1 MGYWKH
7 RGRGFGMG
15 WRGGFGRHGGHRS
28 EMDAE
33 LAAVLGISSEELRA
47 AKDTAITNMIEKAVA
62 EGELAPKEAE
72 RMTAARKLRGYVDP
86 ISLMAQVL
94 EMTPEDVKAA
104 LDAGQTPWDLAAEK
118 NLDFGTARQK
128 LMVAGKAT
136 LDQAVA
142 DGVITREQADELFN
156 RRGRFGKRGFGLG
169 FGPGFMGG
177 LGRRHGRGGCRGHG
191 GDFMGGP
198 PSFV

>member
-1 MGYWKH
+1 MGHWKH

-72 RMTAARKLRGYVDP
+72 RMTAARKLR
-86 ISLMAQVL
+86 
-94 EMTPEDVKAA
+94 
-104 LDAGQTPWDLAAEK
+104 
-118 NLDFGTARQK
+118 
-128 LMVAGKAT
+128 
-136 LDQAVA
+136 
-142 DGVITREQADELFN
+142 
-156 RRGRFGKRGFGLG
+156 
-169 FGPGFMGG
+169 
-177 LGRRHGRGGCRGHG
+177 
-191 GDFMGGP
+191 
-198 PSFV
+198 